1 MKYLLSALLF
11 SICFGTVSVAQS
23 ICLIKTGFSSS
34 ATDTFQPL
42 EFDAD
47 VLSTVSDI
55 MYAEGNPKYVWV
67 DLVKDGYIKNGDP
80 NWYNLYINPDGK
92 GCDDKYGIPGNVQ
105 KTYAKKWMQ
114 FVNNLQEPVSKCNYR
129 LSNYGQANAD
139 SMTNAQSAFRT
150 IDKSE
155 LHHLHLTHK
164 GELRFYKQ
172 LAEDGLAPLD
182 KAIDLEFSNKGFF
195 VHGKRLDYEQRTK
208 YMALLKEEFGH
219 NYYNDESFI
228 KIGSLPENTF
238 GEKIAELEE
247 QINNATRKTDK

>member
-1 MKYLLSALLF
+1 MKYLFPALLL
-11 SICFGTVSVAQS
+11 SICIGKISFAQS
-23 ICLIKTGFSSS
+23 VCLIKSGFSSS

-47 VLSTVSDI
+47 VLSAVSDM
-55 MYAEGNPKYVWV
+55 MYAEGNPKYLWV

-80 NWYNLYINPDGK
+80 NWYNLYITPDGK
-92 GCDDKYGIPGNVQ
+92 GCDEKYGIPRNVQ
-105 KTYAKKWMQ
+105 KTYAQKWMQ
-114 FVNNLQEPVSKCNYR
+114 FVTNLQEPVSKCNYS
-129 LSNYGQANAD
+129 LNNYGQANAD
-139 SMTNAQSAFRT
+139 SMTNAQSTFRT
-150 IDKSE
+150 LDKSE
-155 LHHLHLTHK
+155 LHRLHLTHK

-182 KAIDLEFSNKGFF
+182 KAINLEFSNKGFF

-219 NYYNDESFI
+219 NYYNDESAM

-238 GEKIAELEE
+238 GKKIAELEE
-247 QINNATRKTDK
+247 LINNAAQKTDR